1 MKLRK
6 KSNKSEVELYLKM
19 KNLFKIFVQ
28 AMNISHEVVRRE
40 RRKFLSSHFQ
50 RIEFEEKVRKDIE
63 SLLS

>member
-1 MKLRK
+1 
-6 KSNKSEVELYLKM
+6 M

-40 RRKFLSSHFQ
+40 RRKFLNSHYQ